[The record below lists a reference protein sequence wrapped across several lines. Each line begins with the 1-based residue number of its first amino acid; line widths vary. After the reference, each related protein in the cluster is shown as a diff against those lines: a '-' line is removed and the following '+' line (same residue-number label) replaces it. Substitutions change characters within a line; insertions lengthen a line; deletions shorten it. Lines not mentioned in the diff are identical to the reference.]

1 MQMMDL
7 LRMSLARLAT
17 RATMQ
22 ALRSPLAQGLSLA
35 CVFLVLSVAFLLQMH
50 HTAKEASRETVR
62 EEMLHIAKLAASRV
76 DAARHA
82 RVRTTGSQNDADYR
96 AIVTELR
103 ALRDAAEGVRY
114 VYTVSSSPEGPRFMI
129 DAAEPVDDD
138 GDGVIDQAG
147 LRELYEGSDHDMMEA
162 LATSTPQVT
171 PEPATDKWGTWI
183 SAYAPVVDAQGG
195 LECIVGVDMSA
206 QAFSER
212 LSRIDTSLRATLAV
226 ALVSS
231 GVLGVAVFGMQRRR
245 RAAAAAL
252 AASESR
258 FRQLFE
264 AMPVLVWL
272 TDPEGRCTGANREW
286 LTLTGTTPT
295 ANLGLGWQRS
305 VHPDDLPGLAD
316 AAADASSRR
325 CTWEREFRLRDANGG
340 HRWVAA
346 RGVPMHDEAGRF
358 VGYIGGC
365 MDVTARRDSET
376 QLACLLTMTTALAQA
391 SDLDAAARAVIRSI
405 EGCTGCARAAI
416 LLHDAEGVCRFVGW
430 KGLSASYRAEVE
442 GHCPW
447 AKGSHGATSIRVGD
461 VQADPLTRAYGE
473 LMARERVRSL
483 AFIPISNDTGV
494 IGKLMLYGNETGS
507 VTPAHVAS
515 AEAVASAVAAA
526 IGRIHSRQALLQ
538 SEQRLRRVIDTAMDP
553 LVRLDERGIISDWN
567 RQAERVFAI
576 PREDAL
582 GRALD
587 SLVLAPECREAFR
600 GMLRELLSGPAERGA
615 RVELDGE
622 SRDGRAMKVEIAASL
637 MRCDGRVEYNTF
649 VRDVTETKAASARLL
664 DAMHAAEAAS
674 KAKSDFLANMS
685 HEIRTPMT
693 AIIGFADLLAD
704 GTESS
709 LSAEQRREAL
719 ETIRRNGEHLLTIIN
734 DILDVS
740 KIEAGKVTIERVPT
754 DPRTLVDEVVS
765 LMQVRASGKGI
776 GVVHIR
782 EGDMPRG
789 ILTDPLRLRQIV
801 VNLVGNAIKFTDRG
815 SVRIITRAAPDRPDT
830 LCIEVHDTGIGIPP
844 ERLGRLFSAFT
855 QADSTVTRRFG
866 GTGLGL
872 HLSRLLARL
881 LGGDITVSSSP
892 GVGSVFC
899 ATVHAPPAT
908 MPAAAAPESKPP
920 ATHLG
925 GLRILVAED
934 GPDNRRLIQHVLKKA
949 GASVTLVEN
958 GQEALEAVM
967 RTRTQPFDL
976 ILMDMQM
983 PVLDGYTATQEIRRA
998 GDTTPIIALTAHAM
1012 TGDRDRC
1019 IAAGCT
1025 DYETKP
1031 LSVPRLLATCARN
1044 AARARGAD
1052 NPPAAAA

>member
-1 MQMMDL
+1 MKGSL
-7 LRMSLARLAT
+7 STNFSRLKTRAMSLAV
-17 RATMQ
+17 
-22 ALRSPLAQGLSLA
+22 RSPLAQALSLS
-35 CVFLVLSVAFLLQMH
+35 CVFLILSAACLLQMH

-62 EEMLHIAKLAASRV
+62 EEMLHIARLAASRV

-82 RVRTTGSQNDADYR
+82 RVRTAGDQDSDDYR
-96 AIVTELR
+96 AIIADLR

-114 VYTVSSSPEGPRFMI
+114 VYTVSASPEGPRFVV
-129 DAAEPVDDD
+129 DAAEPVDGD

-147 LRELYEGSDHDMMEA
+147 LGELYEGSDDEMAEA

-183 SAYAPVVDAQGG
+183 SAYAPVLGEGG
-195 LECIVGVDMSA
+195 HLECIVGVDMSA

-212 LSRIDTSLRATLAV
+212 LSRIDASLRVALAV
-226 ALVSS
+226 AVVSS
-231 GVLGVAVFGMQRRR
+231 GVVGVVVYGMQRRR

-272 TDPEGRCTGANREW
+272 TDPEGHCTGANREW
-286 LTLTGTTPT
+286 LSLTGTTP
-295 ANLGLGWQRS
+295 AQNSGDGWQAS
-305 VHPDDLPGLAD
+305 VHPDDLPGLAEVAS
-316 AAADASSRR
+316 AAIAGRR
-325 CTWEREFRLRDANGG
+325 TWDREFRLRDASGEF
-340 HRWVAA
+340 RWVAA
-346 RGVPMHDEAGRF
+346 RGVPMHDEAGQF
-358 VGYIGGC
+358 SGYIGGC
-365 MDVTARRDSET
+365 MDVTARRDSENR
-376 QLACLLTMTTALAQA
+376 LASLLAMTTALAQA
-391 SDLDAAARAVIRSI
+391 GDLDAAAQAVIRNI
-405 EGCTGCARAAI
+405 EGSTGCARAAM

-430 KGLSASYRAEVE
+430 QGLSAAYRAEVE

-447 AKGSHGATSIRVGD
+447 PKGTHGATSIRVHD
-461 VQADPLTRAYGE
+461 AQTDPMTRAYVE

-483 AFIPISNDTGV
+483 AFVPIMNDTGV
-494 IGKLMLYGNETGS
+494 IGKLMLYGSEAGS
-507 VTPAHVAS
+507 ITPAHVA
-515 AEAVASAVAAA
+515 AADAVASAVAAA
-526 IGRIHSRQALLQ
+526 IGRIHSRNALSQ

-576 PREDAL
+576 PREEAL

-587 SLVLAPECREAFR
+587 TLVITPACREGFR
-600 GMLRELLSGPAERGA
+600 GMLRELLADPGENGA

-622 SRDGRAMKVEIAASL
+622 ARDGRAIKVEFAASL

-649 VRDVTETKAASARLL
+649 VRDVTETRAASARLL
-664 DAMHAAEAAS
+664 EAMHAAEAAS

-693 AIIGFADLLAD
+693 AILGFADMLAD
-704 GTESS
+704 ADEGSVPPQ
-709 LSAEQRREAL
+709 QRRDAL

-740 KIEAGKVTIERVPT
+740 KIEAGKVTIEPLPT
-754 DPRTLVDEVVS
+754 DPHRLVDEVVS
-765 LMQVRASGKGI
+765 LMQIRASGKGVR
-776 GVVHIR
+776 VVHTP
-782 EGDMPRG
+782 GDSLPRG
-789 ILTDPLRLRQIV
+789 VLTDPLRLRQIV
-801 VNLVGNAIKFTDRG
+801 VNLVGNAIKFTDKG
-815 SVRIITRAAPDRPDT
+815 EVRIITRAAADRPDA
-830 LCIEVHDTGIGIPP
+830 LCIEVHDSGIGIPP
-844 ERLGRLFSAFT
+844 DRLATLFSAFT

-881 LGGDITVSSSP
+881 LGGDISVRSTE
-892 GVGSVFC
+892 GVGSVFSV
-899 ATVHAPPAT
+899 TVHAPPV
-908 MPAAAAPESKPP
+908 AAPTTP
-920 ATHLG
+920 APLSTAPSVRLD

-949 GASVTLVEN
+949 GASATLVEN
-958 GQEALEAVM
+958 GHVAIDAVN
-967 RTRTQPFDL
+967 RSRQAPFDL

-983 PVLDGYTATQEIRRA
+983 PVMDGYTATQELRRL
-998 GDTTPIIALTAHAM
+998 GCTTPIIALTAHAM
-1012 TGDRDRC
+1012 TGDRERC
-1019 IAAGCT
+1019 LASGCS

-1031 LSVPRLLATCARN
+1031 LSVPRLLAACARL
-1044 AARARGAD
+1044 AGRAPGAK
-1052 NPPAAAA
+1052 PAAAA